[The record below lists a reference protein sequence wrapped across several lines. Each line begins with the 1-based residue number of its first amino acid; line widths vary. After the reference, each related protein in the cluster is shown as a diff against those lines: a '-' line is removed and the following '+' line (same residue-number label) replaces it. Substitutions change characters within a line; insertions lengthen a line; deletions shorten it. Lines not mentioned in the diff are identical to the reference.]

1 MVTPFLPLALVIS
14 VVAAP
19 YFVVAPLGGRVLSR
33 GCFGFCTLAAGSR
46 VLGRV
51 TFMGCLACALF
62 QHRRLTPQSSG
73 TPR

>member
-1 MVTPFLPLALVIS
+1 MVTPFLPLALVIF

-19 YFVVAPLGGRVLSR
+19 YFVVAVLGGRVLSR
-33 GCFGFCTLAAGSR
+33 GCFGTQ

-51 TFMGCLACALF
+51 PFMGCVACASF